1 LQILSNQSKYKWKF
15 YGREK
20 QLPPPGDW
28 KIWVIL
34 AGRGFGKSLAA
45 TQWARFKVESSDKP
59 THGAFV
65 GRTPADV
72 RDILIEGESG
82 ILNISPP
89 WNKPIYKH
97 YKRQL
102 IWPNGSIA
110 HTYSFENPD
119 QLRGPQ
125 HEWAI
130 VDELASASDEKSW
143 DNLMFGMRSGKNPQ
157 IMVTTT
163 PRPIKIIKDL
173 VDDPSV
179 IIVRG
184 STYDNRANLPESFI
198 KAIEKKYLN
207 TRIGR
212 QEIFAEILDDVEG
225 ALWNFE
231 MIEKNR
237 VKIAPELK
245 RIVVAIDPAGT
256 SKQSSDETGII
267 VAGLG
272 IDDHGYVLADQSM
285 RASPSQWASEAIR
298 LYEHWKADM
307 IIAESNYGGDMVA
320 LTLKTASKDKIIPFK
335 LVTAS
340 RGKDIR
346 AQPIVSLDEQGR
358 IHHVG
363 IFEKLEDQMCSW
375 IPNEPHSK
383 SPDRVDARVWALTE
397 LMLNQLAVPQ
407 LTRLG

>member
-1 LQILSNQSKYKWKF
+1 M
-15 YGREK
+15 
-20 QLPPPGDW
+20 PPSGDW

-34 AGRGFGKSLAA
+34 AGRGFGKSLSA

-65 GRTPADV
+65 GRTPADI

-82 ILNISPP
+82 ILNVSPP
-89 WNKPIYKH
+89 WNKPIYEST
-97 YKRQL
+97 KRKL
-102 IWPNGSIA
+102 TWPNGSTA
-110 HTYSFENPD
+110 HAYSFENPD

-130 VDELASASDEKSW
+130 VDELASASNEKAW
-143 DNLMFGMRSGKNPQ
+143 DNLMFGMRSGDNPQ

-173 VDDPSV
+173 VNDPSV

-198 KAIEKKYLN
+198 KAIEQKYLN

-231 MIEKNR
+231 MIERNR
-237 VKIAPELK
+237 IKVAPAMQ
-245 RIVVAIDPAGT
+245 RIIVAIDPAGT
-256 SKQSSDETGII
+256 SKQSSDETGIV

-272 IDDHGYVLADQSM
+272 IDDHGYVLEDQSM

-298 LYEHWKADM
+298 LYEYWKADK

-320 LTLKTASKDKIIPFK
+320 LTLKTASKDKVIPFS
-335 LVTAS
+335 LITAT
-340 RGKDIR
+340 RGKAVR
-346 AQPIVSLDEQGR
+346 AEPIVSLDEQGK
-358 IHHVG
+358 IHHAG

-375 IPNEPHSK
+375 IPYEPHYK

-397 LMLNQLAVPQ
+397 LMVNQLAIPQ
-407 LTRLG
+407 FTRLG